1 VNSRQ
6 RREKRIAAAEG
17 YLTLDL
23 PEQALS
29 ELDAVPDPQ
38 EAAYM
43 VSFLRGMALRQLD
56 RHEEAIE
63 AFDVAAAINGKN
75 IDLLLAQAWCFK
87 RVGRLD
93 RAIEVTEKAYQVS
106 PKTALVLYN
115 LACYLAL
122 AGRKN
127 DALSWLGRALRVDA
141 SYARLIPDEHD
152 FDSLRHDIDFRQL
165 VELAEKPIAPRSK

>member
-6 RREKRIAAAEG
+6 RREKRISAAEG

-23 PEQALS
+23 PARALS
-29 ELDAVPDPQ
+29 ELEAIADPH

-43 VSFLRGMALRQLD
+43 VNYLRGMSLRQLD
-56 RHEEAIE
+56 RHEEAID
-63 AFDVAAAINGKN
+63 AFDLAAAINGKN

-93 RAIEVTEKAYQVS
+93 KAIEVTERAYQVS

-122 AGRKN
+122 AGRKH

-141 SYARLIPDEHD
+141 SYARLIPEEHD
-152 FDSLRHDIDFRQL
+152 FDSLRHDLDFRQL
-165 VELAEKPIAPRSK
+165 VELAEKPIAPRTK